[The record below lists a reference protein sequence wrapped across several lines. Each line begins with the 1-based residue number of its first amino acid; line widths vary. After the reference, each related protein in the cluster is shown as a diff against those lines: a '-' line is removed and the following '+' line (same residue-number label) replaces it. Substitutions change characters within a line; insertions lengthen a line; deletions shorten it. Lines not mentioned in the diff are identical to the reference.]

1 MITHYRA
8 TISDSYIDAP
18 NVEIDAKY
26 FHDAVCEALG
36 TVADS
41 LTHSGCEDETVSPA
55 CRTYT
60 YTYTAEDGAYAEFV
74 ATWSSA
80 ADTTITVQPR
90 DTDHNR

>member
-8 TISDSYIDAP
+8 TISVSYIDAP

-26 FHDAVCEALG
+26 FHDAVREALG

-41 LTHSGCEDETVSPA
+41 LTHSGCEDETVTLA
-55 CRTYT
+55 CR
-60 YTYTAEDGAYAEFV
+60 TYTAEDGAYAEFA

-90 DTDHNR
+90 DTDRN